1 MKFFFSCDWGTST
14 FRLRLVD
21 AENATVLSEIKTNH
35 GIASAFECWKKTN
48 QHEKDRIA
56 FYQIYLFEQ
65 VKKITASSNHTFQ
78 NTPII
83 LSGMASSSIGMLELP
98 YKELPFQC
106 NGSDLIIHTIIPETE
121 ENAPYK
127 IIIISGVRSET
138 DVIRGEETIL
148 TGCNIEKDDRE
159 QLFIFP
165 GTHSKHIV
173 VKNGTAQNI
182 TTYMT
187 GELFDLLSKKS
198 ILSASVKKND
208 AEDST
213 NDQHFVAG
221 VVKGASSNLMN
232 SIFHVRTNQL
242 FKKATLQENYDYLS
256 GLLIG
261 HELKDVAEN
270 KPDTLTLVCSEGLEK
285 AYLLALDVLG
295 LSTHLDHKNADDAL
309 MNGQWKIM
317 QQLGYL
323 M

>member
-14 FRLRLVD
+14 FRLRLVNAED
-21 AENATVLSEIKTNH
+21 ARVLSAIKTDH
-35 GIASAFECWKKTN
+35 GIAAAFKCWKQTN
-48 QHEKDRIA
+48 KDEKNRIA
-56 FYQIYLFEQ
+56 YYQTYLFEQ
-65 VKKITASSNHTFQ
+65 VKKITTSFHHTFH

-98 YKELPFQC
+98 YKDLPFQC
-106 NGSDLIIHTIIPETE
+106 NGSDLIIHTIPGTE

-127 IIIISGVRSET
+127 IIMISGVRSET

-148 TGCNIEKDDRE
+148 AGCNIEKDDRE

-213 NDQHFVAG
+213 NDQYFVDG
-221 VVKGASSNLMN
+221 VIKGTSSNLMN

-242 FKKATLQENYDYLS
+242 FKKATPQENYDFLS

-309 MNGQWKIM
+309 INGQWKIM